1 MASSALG
8 FENGLTGV
16 NQVLVQKP
24 GGEEPPLRLRQWT
37 AG

>member
-16 NQVLVQKP
+16 NQVLVQRP
-24 GGEEPPLRLRQWT
+24 GGNPPPLRRTDWI
-37 AG
+37 

>member
-16 NQVLVQKP
+16 NQVLLQKP
-24 GGEEPPLRLRQWT
+24 GGAEPPLRLRQWT